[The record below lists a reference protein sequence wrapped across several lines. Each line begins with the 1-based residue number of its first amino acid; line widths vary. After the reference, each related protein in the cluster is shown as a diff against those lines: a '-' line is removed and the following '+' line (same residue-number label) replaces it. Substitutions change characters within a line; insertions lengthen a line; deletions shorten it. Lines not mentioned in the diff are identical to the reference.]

1 MVASG
6 AQYGK
11 CGGKTESN
19 PGGICRSRSRYAGTL
34 SKLNGN
40 EREGER
46 GGEGGNDWNG
56 PGEPNGWR
64 VLEGGVDCQAGVRGG
79 SNWRE
84 GRRRGRQ
91 RRQLD
96 SGATAGAVK
105 VQLVQESMN
114 AF

>member
-6 AQYGK
+6 APYGK

-19 PGGICRSRSRYAGTL
+19 PVGICRSRSRYAGTL

-64 VLEGGVDCQAGVRGG
+64 VLEGGVDCQAGVRGAVTG
-79 SNWRE
+79 RRAGGMEGRE
-84 GRRRGRQ
+84 GNWTVERRRELLRFSWFKN
-91 RRQLD
+91 R
-96 SGATAGAVK
+96 
-105 VQLVQESMN
+105 
-114 AF
+114 